1 MVWFMADFSHVLDG
15 FDEIVHA
22 TLDNYEPDINLV
34 DDGERGEP
42 DHNWVDEV
50 VRCEARGGVGVGC
63 DLSLRYLRPRREK
76 KDCTLLTREEIE
88 NP

>member
-1 MVWFMADFSHVLDG
+1 MADFSHVLDG

-42 DHNWVDEV
+42 DHNGVDEV
-50 VRCEARGGVGVGC
+50 VRCEARGGVGVGS
-63 DLSLRYLRPRREK
+63 DLSLSYLRPRREEK
-76 KDCTLLTREEIE
+76 RLHYIGSRR
-88 NP
+88 N